1 MTNQYIK
8 LIDKLDSFIKKYY
21 KNKILKGILI
31 SLSLYLVLFLTIT
44 VSEYFVHFNI
54 LIRTIIF
61 YSAIIASL
69 LIFVEFIAFPAF
81 KLIRIGKIISYKDAS
96 GIIANY
102 FTDIKDK
109 LYNILEL
116 ANQTETSQNKLVL
129 ASIDQ
134 KIGTLTPFNFV
145 EVIDYKKSLNYL
157 KYLAIPVLLLLYLSI
172 FKSNII
178 SNGTERIINHNTFYE
193 PETPFKFDL
202 QNDSLAI
209 RKGQDFKLKL
219 NIEGDYIPSEI
230 SINYNNNVFLL
241 SKKDNFSKKEFIYN
255 LKNVNNSFDF
265 YFEADGYKSKKYSID
280 VLPTPLI
287 LKFYVDVI
295 PPDYI
300 GEVPKKYSN
309 VGDLTVPYGS
319 RITWN
324 FETKDI
330 NSLDI
335 RLLDSLLLDTEK
347 QEDNFVI
354 SKQFLKSSNYDI
366 IVSNDFFKDEE
377 LVNYK
382 VVVVPDLY
390 PEININKLQDS
401 LNLSEFYYKGLIS
414 DDYGFYSLS
423 FNYAVSKGKDEKL
436 SYKSVNIPIQKSNSS
451 QDFYYF
457 YDFSELKIKN
467 GEAIKYYFQI
477 RDNDAISGFKSTRSE
492 IYEFTQL
499 SLNKLDSLTEQ
510 SNKNV
515 QSKVN
520 QATELSNQI
529 QKDLEKFQ
537 EKSLNEKMS
546 EWEKT
551 NFIDQLLQKQKNL
564 DDLISDI
571 KKENEQKNNQLNN
584 FTEQKEEIIKK
595 QEDIQKLLD
604 ELITDEM
611 RELLEE
617 LKKLQEE
624 FDDKKIDE
632 ILDELKFDYDELS
645 ENLDKDLEILKQMEV
660 EEKINSTIE
669 QLDQLADEQK
679 ELSEES
685 KDKKSDKDELAKK
698 QNENKEEFEKLMEEY
713 EEAIEKNK
721 DLEEPMD
728 LDEFNEEKKEISED
742 MENTEEMMQKS
753 KMSKASKSQSKTS
766 QDMKKMSEQMQSMM
780 EGNSQE
786 QNSESIEEVR
796 QILSNLTDF
805 SFSQEEIYSETQEA
819 YSNSPKFNELKIRQ
833 LQLKSDFKVIEDSL
847 YELARRNPQINQPV
861 STEISEIK
869 KNLEKSLE
877 NLEKRSKNNAS
888 VQQRNVMTSA
898 NNLSLLLNE
907 ILAQMQ
913 AQGSGSGGGDCKKP
927 GGKGKPSMSDM
938 KGQQQKMQDQL
949 EQMIQDMKD
958 GKQDGENGENGKT
971 GKNGKNGKSQSQQLA
986 EQLAQQEMFEKMM
999 QDMMSGNAYKPE
1011 TVKELNEIKQLNED
1025 IKKDILNNNITQET
1039 LIRQKEILTRLLEAE
1054 ESEDERK
1061 FEDKRESNQAKNIAK
1076 KNPKDI
1082 QEKFNNKNSYSE
1094 NMNRNSL
1101 KLQNFYKQHYDSY
1114 LQFLNN

>member
-1 MTNQYIK
+1 MTNQYTN
-8 LIDKLDSFIKKYY
+8 LIFKLDKFIKKYY

-31 SLSLYLVLFLTIT
+31 SLSLYLALFLTIT
-44 VSEYFVHFNI
+44 LAEYFVHFNI
-54 LIRTIIF
+54 LTRTIIF
-61 YSAIIASL
+61 YSAIVVGL
-69 LIFVEFIAFPAF
+69 LIFAEFIAFPAF
-81 KLIRIGKIISYKDAS
+81 KLLKIGKVISYKEAS

-134 KIGTLTPFNFV
+134 KIGTLSPFNFV
-145 EVIDYKKSLNYL
+145 EVIDYKQSLNYL

-193 PETPFKFDL
+193 PEMPFTFDL
-202 QNDSLAI
+202 QNDSLSV
-209 RKGQDFKLKL
+209 RKGEDFQLKL
-219 NIEGDYIPSEI
+219 NIKGDYIPSEI
-230 SINYNNNVFLL
+230 SVNYNNNVFLL

-255 LKNVNNSFDF
+255 FKNINNSFDF
-265 YFEADGYKSKKYSID
+265 YFEADGYKSKNYSIN

-287 LKFYVDVI
+287 LKFYVDVV

-300 GEVPKKYSN
+300 GELPQKYSN

-319 RITWN
+319 KITWN

-330 NSLDI
+330 NTLDI
-335 RLLDSLLLDTEK
+335 RVLDSLLLKTEK
-347 QEDNFVI
+347 QKENFVV

-366 IVSNDFFKDEE
+366 IVSNDFFRNEE

-390 PEININKLQDS
+390 PEINIDKLQDS
-401 LNLSEFYYKGLIS
+401 LNLSEFYYKGIIS

-423 FNYAVSKGKDEKL
+423 FNYAISKGKDEKL

-457 YDFSELKIKN
+457 FDFSELKIKN
-467 GEAIKYYFQI
+467 GEAVKYYFQI
-477 RDNDAISGFKSTRSE
+477 RDNDAISGYKSTRSDL
-492 IYEFTQL
+492 YEFSQL
-499 SLNKLDSLTEQ
+499 SLNELDSLTEQ

-520 QATELSNQI
+520 KATELSNEI
-529 QKDLEKFQ
+529 QKDLENFQ
-537 EKSLNEKMS
+537 EKSLNENMS

-564 DDLISDI
+564 DDLIADI
-571 KKENEQKNNQLNN
+571 KKENEQKNNQLNT
-584 FTEQKEEIIKK
+584 FTEQNEEILKK

-624 FDDKKIDE
+624 FNDKKFE
-632 ILDELKFDYDELS
+632 ETLDELKFDYEELS
-645 ENLDKDLEILKQMEV
+645 NNLDKDLEILKHMEV
-660 EEKINSTIE
+660 EEKVNSTIE
-669 QLDQLADEQK
+669 QLDQLAEEQK

-728 LDEFNEEKKEISED
+728 LEEFNEEKEEIKED
-742 MENTEEMMQKS
+742 MENTEEMMKKS
-753 KMSKASKSQSKTS
+753 KMNKASKSQSKTS
-766 QDMKKMSEQMQSMM
+766 QDMKKMSEQMQTMM

-786 QNSESIEEVR
+786 QNSESIEDIR

-805 SFSQEEIYSETQEA
+805 SFSQEKNYSETQEA

-869 KNLEKSLE
+869 KNLDKSLE

-913 AQGSGSGGGDCKKP
+913 AQSSGSGGGDCKKP

-938 KGQQQKMQDQL
+938 KGQQQKMQEQL
-949 EQMIQDMKD
+949 EQMIQDMKN
-958 GKQDGENGENGKT
+958 GKQDGKNGENG
-971 GKNGKNGKSQSQQLA
+971 NQKNGKSQSQQLA

-999 QDMMSGNAYKPE
+999 QDMMNGNTYKPE
-1011 TVKELNEIKQLNED
+1011 TVKELNEIKKLNEE
-1025 IKKDILNNNITQET
+1025 IKNDILNNNITPET
-1039 LIRQKEILTRLLEAE
+1039 LIRQKEIMTRLLEAE
-1054 ESEDERK
+1054 ESEEERK
-1061 FEDKRESNQAKNIAK
+1061 FEDKRESNEAKNIAK
-1076 KNPKDI
+1076 KNPKEI
-1082 QEKFNNKNSYSE
+1082 QDKFNNKNSYSE

-1114 LQFLNN
+1114 LQLLNN